1 MSTGGR
7 GQTAAGELAPGGGT
21 ETRCGDAP
29 GGSAQAGHGVNERR
43 TRAVSERHTSNCRE
57 NPKHEMQ
64 GMESK
69 HITPSAVNSR
79 EGCIQP
85 TIMAQMY

>member
-7 GQTAAGELAPGGGT
+7 GQTAAGGLAPGGGT

-43 TRAVSERHTSNCRE
+43 ARAVSETHF
-57 NPKHEMQ
+57 
-64 GMESK
+64 
-69 HITPSAVNSR
+69 
-79 EGCIQP
+79 
-85 TIMAQMY
+85 